1 MNRRSR
7 NSVTGL
13 SSPSSRRAATTV
25 GLAGARRKRTAPSRR
40 PDPATLDGFSAP
52 TREWLRSTPME
63 RRRRLGQY
71 PTPKPLRDRLLDR
84 CDLWPGMRVLDPGV
98 GTGEFLAS
106 VREREP
112 QADLYG
118 WDEDPAMISVARRV
132 VPDARLAHRNAL
144 DPRDG
149 EPFDLVVGNPP
160 YFQFRAAPALR
171 DRFGGVISGRVNI
184 FALFFQVGLEAL
196 RPGGRLAF
204 VVPPSMNNGAYF
216 ERLRRY
222 LVARAEIEF
231 LEIRREPDLFD
242 RARTAVQLLVLRSG
256 AGASDG
262 PRAAT
267 FADPSSGFR
276 RTVFSEDAGELRRL
290 WREGRS
296 LYRLGYEAVTGTV
309 VWNRRREDLRRAPD
323 ESTARLIWS
332 RDIGDTVEFPK
343 EPKKPPFVH
352 ASKKLRGP
360 AIVVNRILGAVGR
373 GRLRCALVPE
383 GMEFVAEN
391 HVNVVRRHG
400 RFAPGLDFP
409 ELLAALRDPRVG
421 DRARLL
427 TGNTQLSA
435 KELSHLL
442 PL

>member
-1 MNRRSR
+1 
-7 NSVTGL
+7 
-13 SSPSSRRAATTV
+13 
-25 GLAGARRKRTAPSRR
+25 
-40 PDPATLDGFSAP
+40 
-52 TREWLRSTPME
+52 ME
-63 RRRRLGQY
+63 RRRRFGQY
-71 PTPKPLRDRLLDR
+71 LTPKPLRDRLLDR

-112 QADLYG
+112 QAVLYG
-118 WDEDPAMISVARRV
+118 WDEDPGMIPVARQV

-144 DPRDG
+144 DPREG

-171 DRFGGVISGRVNI
+171 DRFREVISGRVNI
-184 FALFFQVGLEAL
+184 FSLFFQVGLEAL

-216 ERLRRY
+216 EGLRRY

-256 AGASDG
+256 AGSG
-262 PRAAT
+262 NGRHAAT
-267 FADPSSGFR
+267 FADPASGFR
-276 RTVFSEDAGELRRL
+276 RSVLSEDAEALRRL

-309 VWNRRREDLRRAPD
+309 VWNQRREDLRRAPD

-332 RDIGDTVEFPK
+332 RDIGDTVEFPR
-343 EPKKPPFVH
+343 EAKKPPFVC

-421 DRARLL
+421 ERARLL

-442 PL
+442 PV

>member
-1 MNRRSR
+1 
-7 NSVTGL
+7 
-13 SSPSSRRAATTV
+13 
-25 GLAGARRKRTAPSRR
+25 
-40 PDPATLDGFSAP
+40 
-52 TREWLRSTPME
+52 ME

-112 QADLYG
+112 RAVLYG
-118 WDEDPAMISVARRV
+118 WDEDPAMIAVARRV
-132 VPDARLAHRNAL
+132 VPDARLARRNAL

-171 DRFGGVISGRVNI
+171 DRFREVISGRVNI
-184 FALFFQVGLEAL
+184 FALFFQAGLEAL

-222 LVARAEIEF
+222 LVERAEIEF

-256 AGASDG
+256 AGSANG
-262 PRAAT
+262 RHAAT
-267 FADPSSGFR
+267 FADPASGFR

-296 LYRLGYEAVTGTV
+296 LYRMGYEAVTGTV

-343 EPKKPPFVH
+343 EPKKPPFVQ
-352 ASKKLRGP
+352 AAKKLRGP

-421 DRARLL
+421 ERARLL

>member
-1 MNRRSR
+1 MVG
-7 NSVTGL
+7 VTA
-13 SSPSSRRAATTV
+13 PP
-25 GLAGARRKRTAPSRR
+25 RKRPAPSRGAG
-40 PDPATLDGFSAP
+40 PGAFDGFSAP
-52 TREWLRSTPME
+52 TRQWLRSTPVE

-71 PTPKPLRDRLLDR
+71 LTPKRLRDRLLDQ
-84 CDLWPGMRVLDPGV
+84 CDLRPGMRVLDPGV

-106 VREREP
+106 VLEREP
-112 QADLYG
+112 QARVYG

-132 VPDARLAHRNAL
+132 VPGARLEHRNAL

-160 YFQFRAAPALR
+160 YFQFRAVPALR
-171 DRFGGVISGRVNI
+171 ERFREVISGRVNI

-222 LVARAEIEF
+222 LAGRAEIEF

-262 PRAAT
+262 PHVAT

-276 RTVFSEDAGELRRL
+276 RSIFSENAERLRRL

-296 LYRLGYEAVTGTV
+296 LFRLGYEAVTGTV
-309 VWNRRREDLRRAPD
+309 VWNQRRDDLRRAPN

-332 RDIGDTVEFPK
+332 RDIGDTVDLPK
-343 EPKKPPFVH
+343 EPTKPPFVR
-352 ASKKLRGP
+352 AAKRLQGP

-421 DRARLL
+421 ERARLL

-442 PL
+442 PV